1 MIPIRYFE
9 PSLEP
14 TFARTSRAVAVSI
27 CVLGLT
33 ACSQPPLG
41 PLEVVELDTPAGE
54 FSGQAHLAT
63 ASDGTAVVSWLEPT
77 IGEAMGLMYSS
88 LAAGSTTW
96 SEPAMLSEG
105 EDWFINWADFPSV
118 VPMTDSL
125 WAAHWLVFRE
135 DFDGYDIVVALSS
148 DRGGSWTD
156 PFVLN
161 TDGLPAE
168 HGFVTLYPYGDNIA
182 AVWLDGRT
190 MFIDGEFAFETPAG
204 EKLGTSL
211 RYALFDAAGQRL
223 VDESIDDMV
232 CDCCQPDI
240 AFPGDEPILIY
251 RDRTPDEVRDIVV
264 RRMVDGEWQSLQ
276 ALPADNW
283 TIEACP
289 INGPAIAADGNDV
302 VAAWFS
308 APDDEP
314 MVRFA
319 RSSDGGATFGD
330 AVDVDTEGSFG
341 YVDVE
346 LLANGDGV
354 VSWLRSS
361 GDDLALVTRRI
372 SESGELHPVEEVT
385 IVDLSRPL
393 DFPQMMSAGDRLVFL
408 WTDYTSGSDVKTGI
422 GRYGQ

>member
-1 MIPIRYFE
+1 
-9 PSLEP
+9 
-14 TFARTSRAVAVSI
+14 
-27 CVLGLT
+27 
-33 ACSQPPLG
+33 
-41 PLEVVELDTPAGE
+41 
-54 FSGQAHLAT
+54 
-63 ASDGTAVVSWLEPT
+63 
-77 IGEAMGLMYSS
+77 
-88 LAAGSTTW
+88 
-96 SEPAMLSEG
+96 
-105 EDWFINWADFPSV
+105 
-118 VPMTDSL
+118 
-125 WAAHWLVFRE
+125 
-135 DFDGYDIVVALSS
+135 
-148 DRGGSWTD
+148 
-156 PFVLN
+156 
-161 TDGLPAE
+161 
-168 HGFVTLYPYGDNIA
+168 VTLYPYGDNIA

-190 MFIDGEFAFETPAG
+190 MFIDGEFAYETATG

-372 SESGELHPVEEVT
+372 SPAGELHPIERVT

-393 DFPQMMSAGDRLVFL
+393 DFPQMRTAGDRLIFL
-408 WTDYTSGSDVKTGI
+408 WTDYTRGSDVMTGI